1 MIISGKDIAAQLR
14 SDMQQQ
20 VDAMAAAYGRVPSL
34 AVIQVGEDPAS
45 TIYVRNKMRAAEF
58 CHICSRQVLLQ
69 SNITEQ
75 ELCAKIETL
84 NNDTQVD
91 GILVQLP
98 LPAHINEDNILR
110 AIKAEKDVDGFHPD
124 NAAYLWLHQPLV
136 KSHVASIFNP
146 VPDYGCT
153 IPCTPKGILSLL
165 ASTGVNLDGKRAVIV
180 GRSDIV
186 GKPTAKLLM
195 DRQCTITIAHSHT
208 VDLPSVC
215 READI
220 LIVAVGSPKLIT
232 KECIKPGAIVIDV
245 GINRLPDG
253 RLSGDVDF
261 EACKDIASHITPV
274 PGGVGPMTVAM
285 LMQNTIDCFR
295 RRMENNQPA
304 PKACS

>member
-20 VDAMAAAYGRVPSL
+20 VDAMAAEYGCTPSL
-34 AVIQVGEDPAS
+34 VVIQVGDDPAS

-58 CHICSRQVLLQ
+58 CHIRSRQIALP
-69 SNITEQ
+69 SNISEQ
-75 ELCAKIETL
+75 ELCAQIAKL
-84 NNDTQVD
+84 NSDDDVD

-98 LPAHINEDNILR
+98 LPAHINEEHILR
-110 AIKAEKDVDGFHPD
+110 AIRAEKDVDGFHPD

-136 KSHVASIFNP
+136 KSHVASIYNP

-165 ASTGVNLDGKRAVIV
+165 ASTGVELDGKRAVMV

-186 GKPTAKLLM
+186 GKPMAKLLM
-195 DRQCTITIAHSHT
+195 DRQCTVTVAHSHT
-208 VDLPSVC
+208 RDLPAVC

-220 LIVAVGSPKLIT
+220 LIVAVGKPKLIT
-232 KECIKPGAIVIDV
+232 ADCIKPGAIVIDV

-253 RLSGDVDF
+253 SLCGDVDF
-261 EACKDIASHITPV
+261 EACKDIASHISPV
-274 PGGVGPMTVAM
+274 PGGVGPMTVTM

-295 RRMENNQPA
+295 RRRG
-304 PKACS
+304 

>member
-1 MIISGKDIAAQLR
+1 MIILGKDIAAQLR

-20 VDAMAAAYGRVPSL
+20 VDAMAAEYGCTPSL
-34 AVIQVGEDPAS
+34 VVIQVGDDPAS

-58 CHICSRQVLLQ
+58 CHIRSRQIALP
-69 SNITEQ
+69 SNISEQ
-75 ELCAKIETL
+75 ELCAQIAKL
-84 NNDTQVD
+84 NSDDDVD

-98 LPAHINEDNILR
+98 LPAHINEEHILR
-110 AIKAEKDVDGFHPD
+110 AIRAEKDVDGFHPD

-136 KSHVASIFNP
+136 KSHVASIYNP

-165 ASTGVNLDGKRAVIV
+165 ASTGVELDGKLAVMV

-186 GKPTAKLLM
+186 GKPMAKLLM
-195 DRQCTITIAHSHT
+195 DRQCTVTVAHSHT
-208 VDLPSVC
+208 RDLPAVC

-220 LIVAVGSPKLIT
+220 LIVAVGKPKLIT
-232 KECIKPGAIVIDV
+232 ADCIKPGAIVIDV

-253 RLSGDVDF
+253 SLCGDVDF
-261 EACKDIASHITPV
+261 EACKDIASHISPV
-274 PGGVGPMTVAM
+274 PGGVGPMTVTM

-295 RRMENNQPA
+295 RRRG
-304 PKACS
+304 

>member
-20 VDAMAAAYGRVPSL
+20 VDAMAAEYGCTPSL
-34 AVIQVGEDPAS
+34 VVIQVGDDPAS
-45 TIYVRNKMRAAEF
+45 SIYVRNKMRAAEF
-58 CHICSRQVLLQ
+58 CHIRSRQIALP
-69 SNITEQ
+69 SNISEQ
-75 ELCAKIETL
+75 ELCAQIAKL
-84 NNDTQVD
+84 NNDDDVD

-98 LPAHINEDNILR
+98 LPAHINEEHILR
-110 AIKAEKDVDGFHPD
+110 AIRAEKDVDGFHPD

-136 KSHVASIFNP
+136 KSHVASIYNP

-165 ASTGVNLDGKRAVIV
+165 ASTGVELDGKRAVMV

-186 GKPTAKLLM
+186 GKPMAKLLM
-195 DRQCTITIAHSHT
+195 DRQCTVTVAHSHT
-208 VDLPSVC
+208 RDLPAVC

-220 LIVAVGSPKLIT
+220 LIVAVGKPKLIT
-232 KECIKPGAIVIDV
+232 ADCIKPGAVVIDV

-253 RLSGDVDF
+253 SLCGDVDF
-261 EACKDIASHITPV
+261 EACKDIASHISPV
-274 PGGVGPMTVAM
+274 PGGVGPMTVTM

-295 RRMENNQPA
+295 RRRG
-304 PKACS
+304 

>member
-1 MIISGKDIAAQLR
+1 MR

-20 VDAMAAAYGRVPSL
+20 VDAMREMYGRVPSL
-34 AVIQVGEDPAS
+34 VVIQVGDDPAS

-58 CHICSRQVLLQ
+58 CHIQSRQILLP
-69 SNITEQ
+69 SSITESDLCKQ
-75 ELCAKIETL
+75 IEEL
-84 NNDTQVD
+84 NRDNDVD

-98 LPAHINEDNILR
+98 LPEHIDEEHILR
-110 AIKAEKDVDGFHPD
+110 AIRAEKDVDGFHPE

-136 KSHVASIFNP
+136 KKHVASIYNP

-165 ASTGVNLDGKRAVIV
+165 ASTGVELDGKRAVMV

-186 GKPTAKLLM
+186 GKPMAKLLM
-195 DRQCTITIAHSHT
+195 DRQCTVTLAHSHT
-208 VDLPSVC
+208 RDLPAVC

-220 LIVAVGSPKLIT
+220 LIVAVGKPKLIT
-232 KECIKPGAIVIDV
+232 ADCIKPGAIVIDV

-253 RLSGDVDF
+253 TLSGDVDF
-261 EACKDIASHITPV
+261 EACKDIAAHITPV
-274 PGGVGPMTVAM
+274 PGGVGPMTVTM

-295 RRMENNQPA
+295 RRMVNG
-304 PKACS
+304 K

>member
-20 VDAMAAAYGRVPSL
+20 VDAMREMYGRVPSL
-34 AVIQVGEDPAS
+34 VVIQVGDDPAS

-58 CHICSRQVLLQ
+58 CHIQSRQILLP
-69 SNITEQ
+69 SSITESDLCKQ
-75 ELCAKIETL
+75 IEEL
-84 NNDTQVD
+84 NRDNDVD

-98 LPAHINEDNILR
+98 LPEHIDEEHILR
-110 AIKAEKDVDGFHPD
+110 AIRAEKDVDGFHPD

-136 KSHVASIFNP
+136 KKHVASIYNP

-165 ASTGVNLDGKRAVIV
+165 ASTGVELDGKRAVMV

-186 GKPTAKLLM
+186 GKPMAKLLM
-195 DRQCTITIAHSHT
+195 DRQCTVTLAHSHT
-208 VDLPSVC
+208 RDLPAVC

-220 LIVAVGSPKLIT
+220 LIVAVGKPKLIT
-232 KECIKPGAIVIDV
+232 ADCIKPGAIVIDV

-253 RLSGDVDF
+253 TLSGDVDF
-261 EACKDIASHITPV
+261 EACKDIAAHITPV
-274 PGGVGPMTVAM
+274 PGGVGPMTVTM

-295 RRMENNQPA
+295 RRMT
-304 PKACS
+304 K